1 MNEVNASEVIIFA
14 PTGKDAELIGE
25 ALKVEGISVSGF
37 KNERE
42 LFSRLMKDCGAFI
55 VAEEALKDLII
66 KSLKKIFSSQEP
78 WSDIPIIVLTFGG
91 PATPSAMRVQET
103 FSSKGNVTLLERPFR
118 KATLVSTVQV
128 ALRSRAKQYEVR
140 ELLKK
145 QVEATLMRDEF
156 ISIAGHELK
165 TPLTSLKLHTQ
176 MNQRILCNPKSAP
189 INHDRVQK
197 MVETT
202 DRQVNRLVRL
212 VDDMLDVSRVATGKL
227 AMNMQPT
234 DLSKLTEEVV
244 DGMRASIS
252 EAHSELTLEIEPGV
266 QVISDNYRIEQV
278 LNNLLTNAVRYAAGK
293 PIAIKCSRVGGFA
306 KIEVSDRGP
315 GIPKEDQFRIFDR
328 FERATNA
335 GNMSGLGLGLYICRE
350 IMIAHQGSIEVTSEL
365 KVGTTFSVLLPVG

>member
-1 MNEVNASEVIIFA
+1 MDEINASEVIIYA

-25 ALKVEGISVSGF
+25 ALKAERILVSSF
-37 KNERE
+37 KTEKE
-42 LFSRLMKDCGAFI
+42 LFSRLIRDSGAFI
-55 VAEEALKDLII
+55 VAEEALKDSVI
-66 KSLKKIFSSQEP
+66 KNLKRIFSSQEP

-91 PATPSAMRVQET
+91 LATPSAIRVQET
-103 FSSKGNVTLLERPFR
+103 FSSHGNVTLLERPFR

-128 ALRSRAKQYEVR
+128 ALRSRAKQYQVR

-176 MNQRILCNPKSAP
+176 INQRILSNPKSGP
-189 INHDRVQK
+189 LNYDRVQK

-202 DRQVNRLVRL
+202 DRQVSQLVRL

-227 AMNMQPT
+227 AMNLQPT

-252 EAHSELTLEIEPGV
+252 EAHSPLTLEIEPGV
-266 QVISDNYRIEQV
+266 QVLSDNFRIEQV
-278 LNNLLTNAVRYAAGK
+278 LNNLLTNAVRYAPGK
-293 PIAIKCSRVGGFA
+293 PISIKCSRDGDFA

-315 GIPKEDQFRIFDR
+315 GIPEEDQARIFER
-328 FERATNA
+328 FERAANS
-335 GNMSGLGLGLYICRE
+335 GHRSGLGLGLYICKE
-350 IMIAHQGSIEVTSEL
+350 IMTAHHGKIEVTSEL
-365 KVGTTFSVLLPVG
+365 TIGTTFSVLLPVG